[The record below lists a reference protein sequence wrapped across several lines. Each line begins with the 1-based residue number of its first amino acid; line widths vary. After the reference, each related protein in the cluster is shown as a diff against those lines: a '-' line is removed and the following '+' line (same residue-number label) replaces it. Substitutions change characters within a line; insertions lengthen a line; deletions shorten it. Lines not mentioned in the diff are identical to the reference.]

1 MRRLACRKAV
11 AYVPE
16 CYNITFAGRKM
27 KSLTFMGASATHRLL
42 VAAACIVVLW
52 FAVFWALA

>member
-1 MRRLACRKAV
+1 
-11 AYVPE
+11 
-16 CYNITFAGRKM
+16 M

-42 VAAACIVVLW
+42 IAAACIVVLW